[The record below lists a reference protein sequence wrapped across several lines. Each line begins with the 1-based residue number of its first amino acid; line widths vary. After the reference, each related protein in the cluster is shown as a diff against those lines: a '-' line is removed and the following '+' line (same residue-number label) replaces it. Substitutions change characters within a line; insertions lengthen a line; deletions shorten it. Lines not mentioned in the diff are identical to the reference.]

1 MTWELNFLEWLTRA
15 NANPSLDWLSW
26 ILDIFSLACDKG
38 LIWILAA
45 IVMLFF
51 KKWRKTGLV
60 LGFALVVFAM
70 LGNNIII
77 KYSFQRPRPFE
88 IGDID
93 NELFVRVSDWM
104 LPSGSSFLGFFE
116 VPDSYSFMSGHSFSS
131 ALCATIIFYYHRKTG
146 IVAIVVATII
156 AFSRLY
162 FGVHYPT
169 DVIAGVIFGAGSGI
183 LSIFLANKFYDRI
196 VAWIIKLF
204 KKKKSENA

>member
-26 ILDIFSLACDKG
+26 ILDVFSLACDKG
-38 LIWILAA
+38 LIWIITA

-88 IGDID
+88 IGVIGPTLL
-93 NELFVRVSDWM
+93 ERVSHWM
-104 LPSGSSFLGFFE
+104 LPNGSSFLGFFE

-146 IVAIVVATII
+146 IVAIVVATVI

-169 DVIAGVIFGAGSGI
+169 DVIAGIIFGAGSGI

-196 VAWIIKLF
+196 VTWVVKVF
-204 KKKKSENA
+204 KKKKQENA

>member
-26 ILDIFSLACDKG
+26 ILDVFSLACDKG
-38 LIWILAA
+38 LIWIITA

-88 IGDID
+88 IGVIGQT
-93 NELFVRVSDWM
+93 LFERVSHWM
-104 LPSGSSFLGFFE
+104 LPNGSSFLGFFE

-146 IVAIVVATII
+146 IVAIVVATVI

-162 FGVHYPT
+162 LVFITPLM
-169 DVIAGVIFGAGSGI
+169 SSLE
-183 LSIFLANKFYDRI
+183 LSLEP
-196 VAWIIKLF
+196 VQV
-204 KKKKSENA
+204 SCPSS

>member
-88 IGDID
+88 IGVIGQT
-93 NELFVRVSDWM
+93 LFKRVSDWM

>member
-26 ILDIFSLACDKG
+26 IFDIFTLACDKG
-38 LIWILAA
+38 LIWIIAA
-45 IVMLFF
+45 IIMLFF

-70 LGNNIII
+70 LGNNIIV

-88 IGDID
+88 MGAIGQT
-93 NELFVRVSDWM
+93 LFERVSHWM

-169 DVIAGVIFGAGSGI
+169 DVIAGIVFGAGSGI
-183 LSIFLANKFYDRI
+183 LTVFLANKFYDRI
-196 VAWIIKLF
+196 IAWIVKLF
-204 KKKKSENA
+204 QKKKQDNA

>member
-26 ILDIFSLACDKG
+26 ILDIFTLACDKG

>member
-26 ILDIFSLACDKG
+26 ILDVFSLACDKG
-38 LIWILAA
+38 LIWIITA

-88 IGDID
+88 IGIIGQT
-93 NELFVRVSDWM
+93 LFERVSHWM
-104 LPSGSSFLGFFE
+104 LPNGSSFLGFFE

-169 DVIAGVIFGAGSGI
+169 DVIAGIIFGAGSGI

-196 VAWIIKLF
+196 VTWVVKVF
-204 KKKKSENA
+204 KKKKQENA